1 MYTILTVITVLVILV
16 YLLNSVIGRF
26 DASGGFRQSSAV
38 QGFTGF
44 FEDEFKTSCLW
55 GALAL
60 IWFAIALFAPLN
72 SFTNYVIIFFAT
84 LLLVTNGL
92 KLAYLFH
99 FDKKATKENEEE
111 KGYKKKYAI
120 VDVANL
126 SRSLWLGGIV
136 LTLVILISAFNW
148 RPQEISMMDLG
159 VEMVDDELEIEPP
172 QTKQEKPPP
181 PPPPPPQIE
190 VAEEEILEEEPEI
203 ELDLEIEEDTEI
215 EMPEMV
221 EEETTEDEIFTIVED
236 MPRFPGCESISNKKE
251 QENCHQRKLLT
262 YLGGIKYPPIAKE
275 NDIEGKVFVKFVID
289 KKGQPTAVEVVR
301 GADKILNQA
310 ALSHIKK
317 MPKWSPGKQ
326 RGQPVKVS
334 FIVPIHFKLN

>member
-1 MYTILTVITVLVILV
+1 MYIILTGITVLVILA
-16 YLLNSVIGRF
+16 YLANSIIGRF
-26 DASGGFRQSSAV
+26 DANSRLRQTAAVKGFAD
-38 QGFTGF
+38 F
-44 FEDEFKTSCLW
+44 FEDEFTSSCLGGVLSLMW
-55 GALAL
+55 FALAM
-60 IWFAIALFAPLN
+60 FAPLN
-72 SFTNYVIIFFAT
+72 SFANYMVIFFST
-84 LLLVTNGL
+84 LLLIMNGL
-92 KLAYLFH
+92 KLAYILH

-120 VDVANL
+120 VDITNL

-148 RPQEISMMDLG
+148 RPQEITMMDLG

-203 ELDLEIEEDTEI
+203 ELDIEIEEDTEI

-236 MPRFPGCESISNKKE
+236 MPRFPGCESVSNKKE
-251 QENCHQRKLLT
+251 QQNCHDRKLLT
-262 YLGGIKYPPIAKE
+262 YLGGIKYPPIARE
-275 NDIEGKVFVKFVID
+275 NDIEGKVFIKFVID
-289 KKGQPTAVEVVR
+289 KKGQPSAVEVLR

-310 ALSHIKK
+310 ALKHIKK